1 MIKIKGEYMKR
12 KSRIIINIMTLCLCI
27 SAIAFGVY
35 SAKNA
40 SLDIT
45 GTIGFNAHDCDVRV
59 FATMTGGATIGSDG
73 SLTEHTSNFGDS
85 NNYQLISS
93 KNTQAEN
100 TWTFGDVSFDDIN
113 NTDGSKKAKDIVITI
128 MMYNESKFSVK
139 ATYNQNFITNE
150 KITTT
155 VKSSA
160 EITMGADQTK
170 ANAQTMV
177 VTLTLTDDNEN
188 ISKITCG
195 DLLNFEKYTAHTES
209 LNLEFAIASD
219 NQGAMVKSLGTCTD
233 TTIVIPEEVTL
244 AGETTPRKVT
254 EIGMAA
260 LCNTAKLA
268 ELAEVDEK
276 DLLAALGLEKSQKP
290 NIVNLTISDNVT
302 TIGVNAFV
310 GCNSLN
316 LTIGNNPLLVFN
328 PENEMFLGGNL
339 NSIVVDKANTKY
351 NDGNGSNVLI
361 ETSTNKLLVGSD
373 NGVIPD
379 GVVEICSVAFSF
391 CTNIESMVIPDSVTT
406 MGPNVFTGCS
416 NLKNVTLSKNLTK
429 LDYNTFENCTS
440 LKSIN
445 IPKNVTQIEGDA
457 FDGCTNL
464 ETIIVDSENLK
475 YSSPNNCNAIIEK
488 ETSTLIA
495 GCKNTIIYEGIKI
508 IDGYAFAGRSNL
520 KTITLPA
527 SLIMII
533 DNPFRNTNCTF
544 VIASGNAKFKV
555 DTTSNMI
562 LSIDGKTLIVANN
575 KSDVSKTPASVETI
589 DRHAF
594 NSCLGLINLIIPNG
608 IKVIDVDAF
617 YGCANLKTVII
628 PNSVTTIKSLAFSG
642 CNALTSVTF
651 NDTANWK
658 HNETVVDVTNPSINA
673 TNLMGGDWESGG
685 LTKG

>member
-1 MIKIKGEYMKR
+1 MKR

-59 FATMTGGATIGSDG
+59 FATMTGGATIGSDR

-85 NNYQLISS
+85 NNYKLISS

-100 TWTFGDVSFDDIN
+100 TWTFGDVSFDDVN

-195 DLLNFEKYTAHTES
+195 DLLNFEKYTAPTES

-268 ELAEVDEK
+268 ELIGLDETE
-276 DLLAALGLEKSQKP
+276 LLAALGLEKSQKP

-302 TIGVNAFV
+302 TIGVYAFA

-328 PENEMFLGGNL
+328 PENMMFLGGNL

-361 ETSTNKLLVGSD
+361 ETATNKLLVGSD

-406 MGPNVFTGCS
+406 MGQSVFLGCS
-416 NLKNVTLSKNLTK
+416 NLKNVTLSRNLTI
-429 LDYNTFENCTS
+429 LNNDTFENCTS

-533 DNPFRNTNCTF
+533 DNPFINTNCTF

-594 NSCLGLINLIIPNG
+594 NSCLGLINLIIPDG

-658 HNETVVDVTNPSINA
+658 HNETVVDVTNPSTNA
-673 TNLMGGDWESGG
+673 TNLMGGGDWESGG